1 MTVHS
6 RHERPDELL
15 IPSFAKIFFA
25 KDGGRCPA
33 SELITPR
40 NAADLWSTAIKLAD
54 VLDAQLGDIE
64 ARIPLSHSEWGRLPW
79 VVTDASVEWFGRF
92 VDAVLDLA
100 DDAASGRCP
109 VPRCTGE
116 EMALHLVLEDISDS
130 YDPALRRLAETAR
143 SGLPLLD
150 WDGNWD
156 AVACALFPSPQVRAL
171 IADGFDGI
179 SDDYELVAETGIVR
193 LAVERWFDPYDE
205 FDPVRPL
212 PICGCP
218 VPP

>member
-6 RHERPDELL
+6 RHARSEELL
-15 IPSFAKIFFA
+15 IPPFAEIFFA
-25 KDGGRCPA
+25 KEGGRCPT
-33 SELITPR
+33 SDLITPR
-40 NAADLWSTAIKLAD
+40 NSADVWSAAIKLAD
-54 VLDAQLGDIE
+54 VLDAQLTDIE

-79 VVTDASVEWFGRF
+79 VVTDAPVEWFGRF

-100 DDAASGRCP
+100 DDAAAGRCP

-116 EMALHLVLEDISDS
+116 EMALHLVLEDITDS
-130 YDPALRRLAETAR
+130 PDPSLKQLTSIAR
-143 SGLPLLD
+143 SGLPVLKE
-150 WDGNWD
+150 DGDWD
-156 AVACALFPSPQVRAL
+156 AVASALFPSPRVRAL

-212 PICGCP
+212 PMCGCP